1 MQKTAAT
8 TRRGFLKTVAVG
20 AGGYAVG
27 SLLID
32 PKVVL
37 AQSIEGNLEKIP
49 METRWAIASGSFLYV
64 QSGENKA
71 LLDKVGQEEYNAIKK
86 KSGLTIG
93 AANKARAEGFGF
105 TGTDPK
111 SVAAMTTALITVY
124 YGPKQ
129 KFEIVDASSA
139 EKASVK
145 CINCAYWD
153 TLQARKIT
161 GDTCSAFS
169 QYWWEGFVTAV
180 NPNLNLQLV
189 KARPLGDAI
198 CEWNIV
204 NKA

>member
-1 MQKTAAT
+1 MNETSFS
-8 TRRGFLKTVAVG
+8 TRRGFLKTMAIG

-27 SLLID
+27 SLLIP
-32 PKVVL
+32 PKAVL

-64 QSGENKA
+64 QSSENKA

-86 KSGLTIG
+86 KSGLALG

-105 TGTDPK
+105 TGSDPE
-111 SVAAMTTALITVY
+111 SLAAMSTALVTIY

-129 KFEIVDASSA
+129 KFEIVDASA

-169 QYWWEGFVTAV
+169 QYWWEGFVTAM
-180 NPNLNLQLV
+180 NPNLSLKLV
-189 KARPLGDAI
+189 KARPLGDSF
-198 CEWNIV
+198 CEWNIEQ
-204 NKA
+204 KA